1 MMYLDTD
8 LFFVFLSQEHD
19 MFLKSNEVVFFFS
32 VLQEFQSLSLQVFY
46 LSYSFYFLL
55 LEILLDINEVIF
67 FYPP

>member
-1 MMYLDTD
+1 
-8 LFFVFLSQEHD
+8 